1 MWRYMKAYL
10 QYGMPHIQF
19 NVINNQIFVPLF
31 MAQPIFELVYVH
43 VKIVLDGCLVYRGAV
58 TYNATY
64 VDLVTVE
71 STNRNNLDMNKNLNQ
86 IIIEIEIRN
95 LKLKF
100 GI

>member
-64 VDLVTVE
+64 VDLVLLLSTGDLVVE
-71 STNRNNLDMNKNLNQ
+71 YLSSQCLDVRDKPQPLTY
-86 IIIEIEIRN
+86 
-95 LKLKF
+95 
-100 GI
+100 

>member
-31 MAQPIFELVYVH
+31 MTQPIFELVYVH

-64 VDLVTVE
+64 VDLV
-71 STNRNNLDMNKNLNQ
+71 
-86 IIIEIEIRN
+86 
-95 LKLKF
+95 
-100 GI
+100 

>member
-19 NVINNQIFVPLF
+19 NVINNQFFVPLF

-64 VDLVTVE
+64 VDLDYLASAFPVKPPPPLTLRCN
-71 STNRNNLDMNKNLNQ
+71 T
-86 IIIEIEIRN
+86 
-95 LKLKF
+95 
-100 GI
+100 

>member
-64 VDLVTVE
+64 VDLV
-71 STNRNNLDMNKNLNQ
+71 SCCFCRCPLQK
-86 IIIEIEIRN
+86 IS
-95 LKLKF
+95 
-100 GI
+100 

>member
-19 NVINNQIFVPLF
+19 NVINNQIFVSLF

-64 VDLVTVE
+64 VDLVSVHIDVDPQNIPKTVE
-71 STNRNNLDMNKNLNQ
+71 SV
-86 IIIEIEIRN
+86 
-95 LKLKF
+95 
-100 GI
+100 

>member
-19 NVINNQIFVPLF
+19 NVINNQFFVPLF

-64 VDLVTVE
+64 VDLVFL
-71 STNRNNLDMNKNLNQ
+71 SLMMWCNSFC
-86 IIIEIEIRN
+86 
-95 LKLKF
+95 KF
-100 GI
+100 RKIFPTSQTK

>member
-64 VDLVTVE
+64 VDLVIFIRELPLISFMT
-71 STNRNNLDMNKNLNQ
+71 LMKF
-86 IIIEIEIRN
+86 II
-95 LKLKF
+95 
-100 GI
+100 GQVH

>member
-64 VDLVTVE
+64 VDLVIQYN
-71 STNRNNLDMNKNLNQ
+71 SFHQMMC
-86 IIIEIEIRN
+86 
-95 LKLKF
+95 LKVKSFRLKF
-100 GI
+100 KIKELYP

>member
-64 VDLVTVE
+64 VDLVKISIGLQKVNIDGACFYGNCE
-71 STNRNNLDMNKNLNQ
+71 
-86 IIIEIEIRN
+86 
-95 LKLKF
+95 
-100 GI
+100 G

>member
-43 VKIVLDGCLVYRGAV
+43 VKIVLDGCLVYRGPSLIMHH
-58 TYNATY
+58 N
-64 VDLVTVE
+64 VDLVLFDGV
-71 STNRNNLDMNKNLNQ
+71 
-86 IIIEIEIRN
+86 
-95 LKLKF
+95 
-100 GI
+100 